1 MDFEKLDFMG
11 VNISRCERLPGE
23 ADDSGRLSRAV
34 SDNPGGVILFPK
46 GEYLLSR
53 PLVIENHC
61 SLMLAKD
68 AVIKAD
74 ARMDFLIDWNGGN
87 ENLFGDYG
95 MFITGGRFDG
105 AGISGGIRLRNIHH
119 FTMRDVYIKDC
130 LTGLSVGSASDFKT
144 YELMASNIYLR
155 NDIGIPGSVGIDIP
169 SHGDH
174 YLDDI
179 IVVDFETGFRLNC
192 YSTYLSKCHS
202 WVTDVI
208 PDISKTI
215 AFDVGGSCV
224 TLSDCYV
231 DTSNVGVRVRG
242 SCCRMSNVF
251 GFHCDRYGGRGHTFI
266 SYETSAPFYLMGGTF
281 KGLKDS
287 GDVFFKGSFSPELHM
302 QWVRCENLSGTEVL
316 DFCKKNG

>member
-11 VNISRCERLPGE
+11 VNISRYPRLE
-23 ADDSGRLSRAV
+23 NETDDSGRLSRAV
-34 SDNPGGVILFPK
+34 DDNPGGVILFPK

-53 PLVIENHC
+53 PLEIRNHC
-61 SLMLAKD
+61 SLMLAKN
-68 AVIKAD
+68 AVIKA
-74 ARMDFLIDWNGGN
+74 AAKMDFLIEWNGGD

-95 MFITGGRFDG
+95 MFISGGRFDG

-119 FTMRDVYIKDC
+119 LTMRDCYIKDC
-130 LTGLSVGSASDFKT
+130 LIGLSVGAKEDFKN
-144 YELMASNIYLR
+144 YELMASNLYLR
-155 NDIGIPGSVGIDIP
+155 NDIGIPGSVGVDIP

-179 IVVDFETGFRLNC
+179 IVVDYETGFRLDC
-192 YSTYLSKCHS
+192 YATYLSKCHS

-215 AFDVGGSCV
+215 AFDVGGNCV

-231 DTSNVGVRVRG
+231 DTSNTGVRVRG

-251 GFHCDRYGGRGHTFI
+251 AYHCDKYGGHGHTFI
-266 SYETSAPFYLMGGTF
+266 SYETSAPFYIMGGTF
-281 KGLKDS
+281 RGLRGSD
-287 GDVFFKGSFSPELHM
+287 DVFFRGNFSPELHM
-302 QWVRCENLSGTEVL
+302 QWIRCENLTGTEIIEI
-316 DFCKKNG
+316 CKNNG